1 MMPAGARGEPVRV
14 AFGREELHAV
24 VVRED
29 GRQDQDQSDAADE
42 VEEGPVEE
50 DHVAHG
56 LDVGDGEPGGGESAH
71 GLEEGLGHRIA
82 DHEEGDG
89 ADGHRHR
96 PEDQQDHGA
105 CVFPEHEGMLS
116 PGEGDQDAAQQEREG
131 RGDQKGLRL
140 MGFLRPE
147 RQQHEGRQ
155 QDDRQHEAE
164 EPEGADQRDPVQLG
178 RSGL

>member
-1 MMPAGARGEPVRV
+1 M

-42 VEEGPVEE
+42 VEEGPVQK
-50 DHVAHG
+50 DHVAHRR
-56 LDVGDGEPGGGESAH
+56 DVRHREPGRRESAH
-71 GLEEGLGHRIA
+71 GLKERLGHGIT
-82 DHEEGDG
+82 DHQERDG
-89 ADGHRHR
+89 TDGHRHR

-105 CVFPEHEGMLS
+105 RVLSEHEGMLS

-164 EPEGADQRDPVQLG
+164 EPEGADQRDPVQFG